1 MSDMRIGRFAGGQG
15 FKRGGPFR
23 IGIVEQRLARL
34 FGADRAG
41 FQRAQAPAELGAV
54 AARRFGFRMARLVE
68 ALGNPQLEWMKCTV
82 SDVQTVLTE
91 LRTGKKLSEN
101 RSETFPPRQ
110 EQAEAVE
117 KTASYFQS
125 IWNEDANAVP
135 RFLWNAKMRFGKTFT
150 SYQLA
155 KKLGAKR
162 VLVVTFKPAVED
174 AWQTDLESHVDFEGW
189 QYLSRKSESDPSQ
202 IDKDK
207 PVVFFGSFQDLLGRD
222 KATGAIKP
230 RNEWLHT
237 INWDLVVFDEYHFGA
252 WRDTAKELFEGEEDA
267 KREEKLEYD
276 AGLDEVNEDLS
287 DLSANEAIELNVAV
301 VDDDRVFAEL
311 SHDIPHSAM

>member
-1 MSDMRIGRFAGGQG
+1 MSKPIDEILAPKPEAKPRIYAYSINSNSHVGLLKIGQTTRDVKQRIAEQVKTAAID
-15 FKRGGPFR
+15 FK
-23 IGIVEQRLARL
+23 I
-34 FGADRAG
+34 
-41 FQRAQAPAELGAV
+41 ELDES
-54 AARRFGFRMARLVE
+54 AARDDGSTITDHAVRTALKKKGFD
-68 ALGNPQLEWMKCTV
+68 NPQLEWMKCTV
-82 SDVQTVLTE
+82 SDVRTVLTE
-91 LRTGKKLSEN
+91 LRTGKKLSES
-101 RSETFPPRQ
+101 RSETFPPRE

-222 KATGAIKP
+222 KANGAIKP
-230 RNEWLHT
+230 RNTWLHT

-252 WRDTAKELFEGEEDA
+252 WRETAKELFEGEEDA

-276 AGLDEVNEDLS
+276 AGLDEVNEDLR
-287 DLSANEAIELNVAV
+287 A
-301 VDDDRVFAEL
+301 
-311 SHDIPHSAM
+311 